1 MSNKILFIPIET
13 TVRELSGKLLLAHHL
28 LSKGYSIYI
37 GHRGAINMFMKT
49 AHNTVLLS
57 KSMMESEY
65 ENFLEFI
72 DRDNDIINL
81 NVEGGVLYENT
92 ESHIVN
98 SYPDKLLDL
107 VSLVCFW
114 GSAVKNDFI
123 KYKGSKWND
132 KLIVTGEPR
141 FDLLSR
147 SSLKHNITTK
157 DNAVDKQI
165 QLEKYLLVNTSF
177 SVANPKVGWEKFRTY
192 CENSYDKNMFSEL
205 CGKHEFYKEIVNEFV
220 ALISNLIKHFPDQ
233 KIVIRPHPSE
243 NSNFWSDCFKNEQNV
258 MVDNSGGVENWIS
271 RALCVIHYD
280 CTTGIESFLMQKP
293 TLAFVP
299 KKDERFYA
307 WLPAEVSNVQNSV
320 WGILNEVYKIRTGT
334 YEYKVSKA
342 SRDVLAEYINN
353 LNDDAS
359 LILSEAIRF
368 LHGTEVAST
377 VRESSLKL
385 RVYSLKKWLKF
396 SVFRKESIILSK
408 LNGLTAVN
416 ISNQLK
422 ALDSGVHIKV
432 QKVAWQCFKISST
445 LHE

>member
-1 MSNKILFIPIET
+1 MPNKVLFIPIET
-13 TVRELSGKLLLAHHL
+13 AVRELSGKLLLAHHL
-28 LSKGYSIYI
+28 LSKDYSIYI
-37 GHRGAINMFMKT
+37 GHRGAINMLMKT
-49 AHNTVLLS
+49 ANNSVLLS
-57 KSMMESEY
+57 KSMLESEY
-65 ENFLEFI
+65 ENFLEFTN
-72 DRDNDIINL
+72 RDNDIVNL

-98 SYPDKLLDL
+98 NYPDKLLDL

-123 KYKGSKWND
+123 RYKGCKWND

-141 FDLLSR
+141 FDLLKSN
-147 SSLKHNITTK
+147 SLKHNITTK
-157 DNAVDKQI
+157 DNAVDKVIQI
-165 QLEKYLLVNTSF
+165 EKYVLINTSF
-177 SVANPKVGWEKFRTY
+177 SVANPKVSWEKYRAY
-192 CENSYDKNMFSEL
+192 CEMSYDKNMFSEL
-205 CGKHEFYKEIVNEFV
+205 CGKHEFYKEIVNEFI

-243 NSNFWSDCFKNEQNV
+243 NSAFWGDCFKNEQNV
-258 MVDNSGGVENWIS
+258 LVDNSGGVENWIS

-299 KKDERFYA
+299 KKDVRFYA

-320 WGILNEVYKIRTGT
+320 RGILDEVYKIRTGT
-334 YEYKVSKA
+334 YEHEVAKA

-359 LILSEAIRF
+359 LLLSEAIRF
-368 LHGTEVAST
+368 LPGTEVAST
-377 VRESSLKL
+377 LRERSLRL

-396 SVFRKESIILSK
+396 SILRKESIILSK

-416 ISNQLK
+416 ITKQLK
-422 ALDSGVHIKV
+422 ALDSGAHIKV
-432 QKVAWQCFKISST
+432 QRVAWHCFKISST
-445 LHE
+445 PHE